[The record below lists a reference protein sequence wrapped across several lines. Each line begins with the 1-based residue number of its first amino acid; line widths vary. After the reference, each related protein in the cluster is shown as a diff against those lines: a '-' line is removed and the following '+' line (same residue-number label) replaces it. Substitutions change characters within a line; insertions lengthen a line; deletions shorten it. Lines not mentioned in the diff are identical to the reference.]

1 MHTKKHLFLFVVL
14 LAILVFFETEAS
26 AQCAM
31 CKATAESSLK
41 EESGQ
46 AGNGIN
52 KGILYIMFVPY
63 SLLMLMIGI
72 FFRKNVISFLKQI
85 GLFK

>member
-1 MHTKKHLFLFVVL
+1 MKKFPFITVGLVL
-14 LAILVFFETEAS
+14 LLLLALNIDAA

-63 SLLMLMIGI
+63 TLLMLLVGI
-72 FFRKNVISFLKQI
+72 FFRKNVIGFFRGLGLLK
-85 GLFK
+85 

>member
-1 MHTKKHLFLFVVL
+1 LLTIFALLFNHLG
-14 LAILVFFETEAS
+14 AE

-63 SLLMLMIGI
+63 SLLMVLIGV
-72 FFRKNVISFLKQI
+72 FFRKNLREFVRQL

>member
-1 MHTKKHLFLFVVL
+1 MLVTAILAAFLFINL
-14 LAILVFFETEAS
+14 NAE

-41 EESGQ
+41 EDTGQ

-63 SLLMLMIGI
+63 SLIMILVGI
-72 FFRKNVISFLKQI
+72 FFRKNLKQFGQQL